1 MKIKVLV
8 EDRVE
13 EFDIPDQLIEQGE
26 DFFNKM
32 DADLDKGWQMGHVW
46 VEKPNLLQRCQI
58 VADKMM
64 SAIHNENEKMFM
76 MMGAYILKNKPDT
89 DEIHLDSTGDIQTI
103 DFLEKPKVE
112 NKGA

>member
-8 EDRVE
+8 EDKAE
-13 EFDIPDQLIEQGE
+13 EFEIPDQLIAQGE

-32 DADLDKGWQMGHVW
+32 DADLDQGWQMGHVW
-46 VEKPNLLQRCQI
+46 IEQPNILQRCQ
-58 VADKMM
+58 VAADKMM

-76 MMGAYILKNKPDT
+76 LMAAYILKNKPDT

-103 DFLEKPKVE
+103 DFLAKKD
-112 NKGA
+112 G

>member
-8 EDRVE
+8 EERVE
-13 EFDIPDQLIEQGE
+13 EFDIPDELIEQGE

-32 DADLDKGWQMGHVW
+32 DADMDKGWQMGHVW
-46 VEKPNLLQRCQI
+46 VESPSLIQRCQI
-58 VADKMM
+58 AADKMM

-76 MMGAYILKNKPDT
+76 LMGAYILKNKPDT

-103 DFLEKPKVE
+103 DFLQKK
-112 NKGA
+112 KS